1 MRTINRLLTEEGLH
15 QNNCAFVDDLTS
27 HDATFE
33 SSLCALRAV
42 LSALR
47 KSRMYLAP
55 PGYVGVILSFTF
67 SVTSF
72 PKIKFDA
79 NQAK

>member
-47 KSRMYLAP
+47 KSRMYIAP
-55 PGYVGVILSFTF
+55 
-67 SVTSF
+67 
-72 PKIKFDA
+72 
-79 NQAK
+79 

>member
-47 KSRMYLAP
+47 KSCSYIAP
-55 PGYVGVILSFTF
+55 TKIRWGYTELHLLGHLIS
-67 SVTSF
+67 
-72 PKIKFDA
+72 
-79 NQAK
+79 